1 MKLQETDIETFNQ
14 LVSAE
19 PDATI
24 YQTSF
29 WADQMV
35 AKGYRAIFLKAVD
48 DNDICIALC
57 MLLLKKESFVS
68 GKYVAY
74 APFGFLINYYDE
86 VLLRQFH
93 DMLSGYL
100 LQEKVSKLIIEP
112 QVAYGDYSVNRTLI
126 ALGYEKEEDLSIY
139 EEHVGTHEN
148 ALSDPNVVLKI
159 RCIEDDSVFRKL
171 IKDRKESDKLKIFEN
186 LKQHGL
192 CYAAQL
198 DCFKSKRALEQSVA
212 ACEQFI
218 RVHKDDYK
226 YTEALSEKENE
237 AKQLKKV
244 FNTINKYERSLGEDP
259 DIAAMCI
266 SDFSDRYTIMF
277 KTNLDQENLF
287 NAEKEIVDQVCADCK
302 NRGIIKVDSTDP
314 FAYCSEKKL
323 LGRYTVKI

>member
-112 QVAYGDYSVNRTLI
+112 QVDADNRKICKLLEE
-126 ALGYEKEEDLSIY
+126 LGYEKESDLSVF
-139 EEHVGTHEN
+139 EVFPSHHLN
-148 ALSDPNVVLKI
+148 AISDPNVILKI
-159 RCIEDDSVFRKL
+159 RCEDNASTLNKL
-171 IKDRKESDKLKIFEN
+171 AEKSDKEKLKIYEN
-186 LKQHGL
+186 LKGHAL
-192 CYAAQL
+192 NYVAQL
-198 DCFKSKRALEQSVA
+198 DCFKSKRAIEESLTALNDYVNE
-212 ACEQFI
+212 
-218 RVHKDDYK
+218 HKDDYK
-226 YTEALSEKENE
+226 FVEDVAEKE
-237 AKQLKKV
+237 KQISDLKKL
-244 FNTINKYERSLGEDP
+244 FNTIIRYEQKYSQDP
-259 DIAAMCI
+259 DIAVYCV
-266 SDFSDRYTIMF
+266 SLFSDKSTIMF
-277 KTNLDQENLF
+277 RLSSDKDDLF
-287 NAEKEIVDQVCADCK
+287 HAEKEIIDQICADSL
-302 NRGIIKVDSTDP
+302 NRGIIKVDSGER
-314 FAYCSEKKL
+314 FCYSSERKL
-323 LGRYTVKI
+323 IGRYVLKI